1 MPDETRLAG
10 TTLSPAAEADL
21 GVIAENNQPRETG
34 ARAGETATQTLA
46 WKQPARAPEAAPRA
60 ARRLGEQ
67 RSLFG
72 EILDWM
78 LAPLLLLWPLSMT
91 ITYVVAQNIANAPFD
106 RNLEQSVDV
115 LASHL
120 RVERGE
126 IRLQLPLPARDLLR
140 AEPPESVLFRIVDT
154 GGRLV
159 AGDADF
165 ASNAGIANAAN
176 RNLATASANWVMER
190 EALVA
195 IPPKA
200 PDQVSSSLSQGDIRQ
215 LFIMIFLVLPA
226 AAIAM
231 GVAIWMRRRA

>member
-34 ARAGETATQTLA
+34 ARAGETATETLA

-159 AGDADF
+159 AGDAD
-165 ASNAGIANAAN
+165 
-176 RNLATASANWVMER
+176 
-190 EALVA
+190 
-195 IPPKA
+195 
-200 PDQVSSSLSQGDIRQ
+200 
-215 LFIMIFLVLPA
+215 LPS
-226 AAIAM
+226 
-231 GVAIWMRRRA
+231 